1 MVVGVLGLQGSFKEH
16 IDILSELDVE
26 IILVKE
32 IEDMTNIDYLIIPG
46 GESTTIS
53 RLLKKT
59 RLGEVIVE
67 KVKEGL
73 PVWGTCAGMIL
84 LGKESKGIVET
95 LNLIPVIVERNAY
108 GSQLDSFDY
117 LGIVEEISKKPIN
130 LRFIRA
136 PIISSIGDGV
146 RVLLEVKGNI
156 VAARKDNIL
165 VTSFHP
171 ELTNSKE
178 VYKYFLS
185 FK

>member
-1 MVVGVLGLQGSFKEH
+1 MVVGVLGLQGSFEEH
-16 IDILSELDVE
+16 MDILSELNVK

-32 IEDMTNIDYLIIPG
+32 KEDITNIDYLIIPG

-53 RLLKKT
+53 KLLKKT
-59 RLGEVIVE
+59 GLGDAIKKRVE
-67 KVKEGL
+67 KGL
-73 PVWGTCAGMIL
+73 PVWGTCAGMII
-84 LGKESKGIVET
+84 LGEEAKGVVET
-95 LNLIPVIVERNAY
+95 LDLIPVVVERNAY

-117 LGIVEEISKKPIN
+117 LGIIEEISSMPLN

-136 PIISSIGDGV
+136 PIILSIGSGV
-146 RVLLEVKGNI
+146 RVLLEINGNI